1 MNDDLGPISEREI
14 EVLRLVAEGK
24 TNQQIARALV
34 ISPNTVKVHLRNIF
48 EKLGVQSRTEAT
60 MEAVRRGW
68 VGVNGVALP
77 GAVAGSGAAPAA
89 ETSVALS
96 PAETPAETPTV
107 EPAAAPALPPAPV
120 EPIIEHAPIALWQ
133 RVYMVAAALLIIL
146 GLLAPG
152 WWQSRSQAARLTPF
166 SDAGRPQTA
175 AAPRGQV
182 TRWLARAPLPEPRSR
197 MAVATDGTR
206 LYVIGGETGGALTDQ
221 VTIYDP
227 RSNGWQTAAGKPTA
241 VANAAAL
248 WLAGR
253 VFVPGGALASG
264 AATNAVEVYDPQ
276 TDTWSARAPLPFP
289 LAAYGAAALDG
300 KLYLFG
306 GWDGAQNR
314 ADTLIY
320 DPTSDSWTTGTALAE
335 PRAFLAASAL
345 GGLIYVAGGFDGE
358 REVATVAAY
367 NPAGE
372 GAAAG
377 PWSPR
382 SPLSQSRGGLGLVGL
397 GARLYAIG
405 GGWTEALTF
414 NEQYDTRTDAWS
426 RIETPIVGQW
436 RNLGAVALGNK
447 VYAIGGWGG
456 SYLGNNEEYQALLQ
470 QLLPLFTKGQ

>member
-1 MNDDLGPISEREI
+1 M
-14 EVLRLVAEGK
+14 
-24 TNQQIARALV
+24 
-34 ISPNTVKVHLRNIF
+34 
-48 EKLGVQSRTEAT
+48 
-60 MEAVRRGW
+60 
-68 VGVNGVALP
+68 P
-77 GAVAGSGAAPAA
+77 G
-89 ETSVALS
+89 
-96 PAETPAETPTV
+96 ETPADEL
-107 EPAAAPALPPAPV
+107 AAASTAPPVPV
-120 EPIIEHAPIALWQ
+120 EPIVERTPIALWQ
-133 RVYMVAAALLIIL
+133 RVYMVAAALLIFL
-146 GLLAPG
+146 GVLAPA
-152 WWQSRSQAARLTPF
+152 WWQSQSQAARLTPF

-182 TRWLARAPLPEPRSR
+182 TRWLTRAPLPEPRSR

-206 LYVIGGETGGALTDQ
+206 LYVIGGETAGALTDQ

-248 WLAGR
+248 WLDGR
-253 VFVPGGALASG
+253 VIVPGGTLADG

-276 TDTWSARAPLPFP
+276 ADTWSARAPLPFP
-289 LAAYGAAALDG
+289 LAAYGAAVLGG

-320 DPTSDSWTTGTALAE
+320 DPASDSWVSGTALAE

-345 GGLIYVAGGFDGE
+345 NGRIYVAGGFDGE
-358 REVATVAAY
+358 REVAAVAAY
-367 NPAGE
+367 DPAGE

-382 SPLSQSRGGLGLVGL
+382 AELNQPRGGLGLVAV

-447 VYAIGGWGG
+447 VYAIGGWSG
-456 SYLGNNEEYQALLQ
+456 SYLSSNEEYQALLQ